1 MAGTKPVITNFS
13 VDSSIKGDRLT
24 NDRSITLIGS
34 ADPSVAVRLYADG
47 VLLGTTT
54 SGESGA
60 WSFTTLELADDRHRF
75 TAETGEGS
83 DLQASD
89 PFEITIDS
97 VTAAPEITSINPAE
111 SGLRLVGT
119 AEAGASIDIYRD
131 GALLGIVTATASGL
145 WEYLDT
151 DYGGGSVAYSA
162 RATDAAGN
170 TAETAADYAYPPPNE
185 APVLDLDGSADGTG
199 YDVTFA
205 PGGAL
210 VAIADTD
217 AVISDGD
224 DTHMSGAT
232 VTLTNPQAG
241 DELIV
246 NTADLPAGIAIDPA
260 STSTTIILTGSATRA
275 DYEAA
280 LRQVLFNNASKD
292 PGAETRTIE
301 VAVNDGAALSNIA
314 VTSVTVDSAPATAA
328 MATTSNTPIIFET
341 RVAAAGDDVEER
353 GTGSMSSNVS
363 DLELGYD
370 GSSRQTVGLRFT
382 GIDLPPGAII
392 TNAYIHFTV
401 DEVKTGAVSL
411 LIQGEDTDDAAAF
424 ASVQFNVSSR
434 TRTATSVTWEPD
446 PWTTV
451 GEAGLAQRTPD
462 LAAIIQE
469 IVDRAGWAALNDMV
483 FLITGTG
490 TRTAESFES
499 SAAGAPLLHIEY
511 YVPLS
516 SDPVAFNT
524 PADTDTAANQIA
536 ELAAAGTQ
544 VGITASASDHD
555 AGDTVTYSI
564 DDPRFAVDANTG
576 VITRSGTGIIDFETE
591 TSITLTVKATSSD
604 QSSATQTYTLNI
616 LDSPESI
623 AFNTPA
629 DADPDTNQIAQDAAE
644 GTEVGIIASATDPD
658 AGDTVTYSLND
669 NRFSID
675 ANGVIT
681 RSGTGTLN
689 AQSQPS
695 ITLTVTASSSDGSGA
710 TQTFDVSVTT
720 GTNNQVPTS
729 VTLVHT
735 ILTSQ
740 WSPSSPDPSG
750 IAYIS
755 HLGTLL
761 VSDGEVDEMS
771 IFTGKNLFEMS
782 LSGELV
788 RPLTTISFS
797 DEPAGL
803 AYNPANRH
811 LFFADDTG
819 TRSVYE
825 LDPGADGLYDTSDDI
840 VTSFKT
846 AAFGSKD
853 PEGLAYDTKR
863 GVLYLAGGANDTIYT
878 IDPGSNGKFDG
889 VPSVG
894 GDDIVTSFVA
904 TSLGVHDPEGVE
916 YDPVHDLL
924 YIIAS
929 RKSVVMA
936 TPTGDLLGTLDISAA
951 GARKPAGLALAP
963 SSEDPNQMSLYIVDR
978 AVDNNSNP
986 NENDGKVYEF
996 LLNFDNLLLV

>member
-1 MAGTKPVITNFS
+1 MASPVITEFS
-13 VDSSIKGDRLT
+13 VDSGIKGDRLT

-34 ADPSVAVRLYADG
+34 ADPNVAVRLYADG

-54 SGESGA
+54 SDESGT
-60 WSFTTLELADDRHRF
+60 WSFTTLELADDGYSF

-83 DLQASD
+83 DLQGSD

-111 SGLRLVGT
+111 SGLQLVGT

-131 GALLGIVTATASGL
+131 GALLGIVTATVSGL

-151 DYGGGSVAYSA
+151 SYGGGSVAYSA
-162 RATDAAGN
+162 TATDAAGN
-170 TAETAADYAYPPPNE
+170 MAETAADYAYSPPNE

-199 YDVTFA
+199 YDVTFTA
-205 PGGAL
+205 GGAP

-224 DTHMSGAT
+224 DTHISGAT

-246 NTADLPAGIAIDPA
+246 NSADLPAGIAIDPA
-260 STSTTIILTGSATRA
+260 STSTTIILTGSASLA

-280 LRQVLFNNASKD
+280 LRQALFNNASED
-292 PGAETRTIE
+292 PSAETRTIE
-301 VAVNDGAALSNIA
+301 VAVNDGEASSNIA
-314 VTSVTVDSAPATAA
+314 VTSIAVDSAL
-328 MATTSNTPIIFET
+328 ATTLTTSSSTPIIFET

-353 GTGSMSSNVS
+353 ASGSISGNVS

-370 GSSRQTVGLRFT
+370 GSRAQTVGLRFT
-382 GIDLPPGAII
+382 GIDIPPGAVI
-392 TNAYIHFTV
+392 TGAYIQFAA
-401 DEVKTGAVSL
+401 DEVKTGAASL
-411 LIQGEDTDDAAAF
+411 SIRGEDADDAAAF
-424 ASVQFNVSSR
+424 TIAKFNVSSR
-434 TRTATSVTWEPD
+434 LTTDAAVAWQPAD
-446 PWTTV
+446 WTIP

-469 IVDRAGWAALNDMV
+469 IIDRAGWAALNDMV
-483 FLITGTG
+483 FLATGTG
-490 TRTAESFES
+490 TRTAESFEG

-516 SDPVAFNT
+516 SDPVVFNT
-524 PADTDTAANQIA
+524 PADTDAAANRIA

-544 VGITASASDHD
+544 VGVTASASDPD
-555 AGDTVTYSI
+555 AGSTVTYSLN
-564 DDPRFAVDANTG
+564 DPRFAIDPNTG

-604 QSSATQTYTLNI
+604 RSSATQTYTLNI

-629 DADPDTNQIAQDAAE
+629 DTNAAANRIAELAAA
-644 GTEVGIIASATDPD
+644 GTQVGVTASATDPD
-658 AGDTVTYSLND
+658 AGSMVTYSLND

-695 ITLTVTASSSDGSGA
+695 ITLTVTATSSDGSSD
-710 TQTFDVSVTT
+710 TESFNVSVTT
-720 GTNNQVPTS
+720 STNNPLPTS

-740 WSPSSPDPSG
+740 WSPASPDPSG
-750 IAYIS
+750 ITYIS

-797 DEPAGL
+797 DEPCGV

-811 LFFADDTG
+811 LFFTDDTG
-819 TRSVYE
+819 TKAVYE
-825 LDPGADGLYDTSDDI
+825 LNPGSDGLYDTSDDI

-846 AAFGSKD
+846 SAFGSSD
-853 PEGLAYDTKR
+853 PEGIAYDTNR
-863 GVLYLAGGANDTIYT
+863 EVLYIADGAAKLYT
-878 IDPGSNGKFDG
+878 IDPGANGKFDG

-894 GDDIVTSFVA
+894 GDDVVTSFSMG
-904 TSLGVHDPEGVE
+904 SLTNGDPCVE

-924 YIIAS
+924 YIITS
-929 RKSVVMA
+929 RTAVSMV
-936 TPTGDLLGTLDISAA
+936 TPTGELLGTLDISAA

-963 SSEDPNQMSLYIVDR
+963 SSEDPSQMSLYIVDR
-978 AVDNNSNP
+978 AVDNDSNP

-996 LLNFDNLLLV
+996 MFDQWLLA